1 MPRLRAIEI
10 SQATS
15 LPRTESNIF
24 AFVHAFTNVSC
35 NTSCASSALERMRR
49 RRAYR
54 VDEWRSQSCSNAAI
68 SPWATAGSSELGSKL
83 VSIAAII
90 ARRESYVAPR
100 WVDLLFRG
108 VFRFGEVDVGPRSH
122 LRARPFSGIAAGPS
136 GRLLVHPMSGRAAVP
151 ESFVFHMLARIVGHG
166 GGFYRK

>member
-83 VSIAAII
+83 VFIAAVI
-90 ARRESYVAPR
+90 ARRRVYVSPR
-100 WVDLLFRG
+100 GADLLFRR
-108 VFRFGEVDVGPRSH
+108 VFGFGELDVGARAH
-122 LRARPFSGIAAGPS
+122 LRARPLPGIAACPA
-136 GRLLVHPMSGRAAVP
+136 GRLFVHPMPGRTAVP
-151 ESFVFHMLARIVGHG
+151 EA
-166 GGFYRK
+166 